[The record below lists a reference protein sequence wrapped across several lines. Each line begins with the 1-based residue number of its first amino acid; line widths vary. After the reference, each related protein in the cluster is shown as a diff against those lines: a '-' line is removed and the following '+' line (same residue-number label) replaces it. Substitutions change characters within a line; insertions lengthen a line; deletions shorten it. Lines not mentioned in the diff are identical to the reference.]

1 MQDQL
6 LLVEDNNDIAE
17 IVSTH
22 ASDMGMQVTHCNN
35 GRNGLELALSQPWD
49 VVILDVMLPEVTGT
63 EICRQLRKQSDDV
76 PILMLTARD
85 SELDH
90 VLGLELGA
98 DDYVT
103 KPFSISELMARIRAL
118 RRRATLNPRTDDN
131 DGEVLSRSNGEV
143 IICPSKRNVQVDGE
157 QKSLTAREFD
167 LLLQLATEPGRVFK
181 RDELLEAVWGKAYSG
196 YEHCVNSHVN
206 RLRGKIE
213 PEPSKPKYVQTV
225 RGVGYRFCDEQ
236 QHNQ

>member
-1 MQDQL
+1 MTDNL
-6 LLVEDNNDIAE
+6 LLVEDNKDIAE

-22 ASDMGMQVTHCNN
+22 VNDIGMKVTHSAN
-35 GRNGLELALSQPWD
+35 GQHGLELALSKQWD
-49 VVILDVMLPEVTGT
+49 FVILDVMLPEITGS
-63 EICRQLRKQSDDV
+63 EICRQLRQQSEDV

-90 VLGLELGA
+90 VLGLEIGA

-118 RRRATLNPRTDDN
+118 RRRATLTSRNESTN
-131 DGEVLSRSNGEV
+131 DEFLSRSNGDV
-143 IICPSKRNVQVDGE
+143 VICPSKRDVHVQGE

-167 LLLQLATEPGRVFK
+167 LLLELAAEPGRVFR

-206 RLRGKIE
+206 RLRSKIE
-213 PEPSKPKYVQTV
+213 PEPSRPRYVQTV
-225 RGVGYRFCDEQ
+225 RGVGYRFCDEPQ
-236 QHNQ
+236 SG

>member
-1 MQDQL
+1 MQDQM
-6 LLVEDNNDIAE
+6 LLVEDNSDIAE

-22 ASDMGMQVTHCNN
+22 ASDMGMHVTHCDN
-35 GRNGLELALSQPWD
+35 GRNGLEMALSKPWD
-49 VVILDVMLPEVTGT
+49 FVILDVMLPEVTGT
-63 EICRQLRKQSDDV
+63 EICRRLRQHSEDV

-103 KPFSISELMARIRAL
+103 KPFSISELMARVRAL
-118 RRRATLNPRTDDN
+118 RRRATLNPRPSEDS
-131 DGEVLSRSNGEV
+131 GEVLSRSNGEV
-143 IICPSKRNVQVDGE
+143 LICPSKRDVQVGGE
-157 QKSLTAREFD
+157 SKSLTAREFD
-167 LLLQLATEPGRVFK
+167 LLLQLATQPGRVFK

-213 PEPSKPKYVQTV
+213 PQPSKPKYIQTV
-225 RGVGYRFCDEQ
+225 RGVGYRFCDEPVQ
-236 QHNQ
+236 N